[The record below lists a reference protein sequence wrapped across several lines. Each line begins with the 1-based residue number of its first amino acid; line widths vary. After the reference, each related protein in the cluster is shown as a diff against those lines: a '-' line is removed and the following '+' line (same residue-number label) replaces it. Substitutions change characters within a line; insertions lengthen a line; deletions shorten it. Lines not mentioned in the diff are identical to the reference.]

1 MKSWLIGGGILVVI
15 VMWLVGTYNSFVR
28 LDEDVSTAWGQVEN
42 QYQRRYDLIPNL
54 VATVQGVAKQE
65 EALFVGVAEARAKVG
80 QVTVTKEVLNDPQA
94 FQQYEA
100 AQNEIRTSLSRLLVA
115 VEAYPQIRSNENF
128 TKLQT
133 ELEGTENR
141 IATERMRYNEVVRT
155 YNIKA
160 KGIPGVFFVSLFG
173 FDKER
178 LLFEAAEGA
187 NTAPKVEFN
196 IGS

>member
-28 LDEDVSTAWGQVEN
+28 LDEDVSTAWAQVEN
-42 QYQRRYDLIPNL
+42 QYQRRFDLIPNL
-54 VATVQGVAKQE
+54 VATVQGIASQE
-65 EALFVGVAEARAKVG
+65 RAVFQGVADARSRVG
-80 QVTVTKEVLNDPQA
+80 QMTVTPEVLNDPAAFKQFEQA
-94 FQQYEA
+94 QGELSSA
-100 AQNEIRTSLSRLLVA
+100 ISRLLVA
-115 VEAYPQIRSNENF
+115 VEAYPEIRSNENF
-128 TKLQT
+128 MALQNDIA
-133 ELEGTENR
+133 GTENR
-141 IATERMRYNEVVRT
+141 ISTERMRYNEVVRS
-155 YNIKA
+155 YNVRAKA
-160 KGIPGVFFVSLFG
+160 IPGVFFVSLFG